1 VITNKKLGDEFW
13 DQRKQVLAEW
23 PTGKEVDLD
32 EAIAFHKS
40 MPAGKVWSYRLKR
53 AKETGETLLI
63 TGMGHPTIEQQIKLL
78 QTVEPVADILGTSP
92 DSLTRAHQFGII
104 SMELEKTVQSGVST
118 LNGFPIVNH
127 GVHGV
132 RRVINAISKPIQ
144 LRYGAPD
151 MRIINEIAYA
161 AGYTAASGDGLYDFW
176 NMNSKDT
183 LETILASHQYL
194 HRLIGVYEEKGA
206 PISASVLGM
215 YGCGV
220 PPSLNIAAQL
230 TQVLMMAEQ
239 GVREIVFHHH
249 AHGNLAQ
256 DIAGVHAFYKLAN
269 HYLDTFDYK
278 GMRFNTNAGLALAK
292 YPDDA
297 GGSFVVVA
305 FNCLLARLCNAQIVD
320 VRTIAEAKTIPTA
333 QDIFVTFKAGR
344 MAANLFRDQKI
355 EVARDLI
362 AEEAQMIELETQ
374 SILDEVLDL
383 GNGDVMVGTIKA
395 VEQGVLDNPYSSHR
409 AVQCKVIGAR
419 DDKGAIR
426 YLDHGNL
433 PFSRDIVEFHRRKIE
448 KREKIQGRKADY
460 QTVVEDLAAISKGL
474 LIGEVS
480 DV

>member
-1 VITNKKLGDEFW
+1 VIANKKLDDQFW

-32 EAIAFHKS
+32 EAVAFHKS
-40 MPAGKVWSYRLKR
+40 MPAGKVWSYRLKK

-92 DSLTRAHQFGII
+92 DSLTRAHQFGTITT
-104 SMELEKTVQSGVST
+104 ELEKTEQSGVLT

-127 GVHGV
+127 GVKGV
-132 RRVINAISKPIQ
+132 RRVIDAISKPIQ
-144 LRYGAPD
+144 LRHGAPD

-176 NMNSKDT
+176 NMNSKDN

-194 HRLIGVYEEKGA
+194 HRLIGIYEERGA

-256 DIAGVHAFYKLAN
+256 DIAGVQTFYKLACF
-269 HYLDTFDYK
+269 YLDKFNYRD
-278 GMRFNTNAGLALAK
+278 MRFNTNAGLALAK
-292 YPDDA
+292 YPDDP
-297 GGSFVVVA
+297 GGSFVIVA
-305 FNCLLARLCNAQIVD
+305 FNCLLARLCDAQIVD
-320 VRTIAEAKTIPTA
+320 VRTISEAKTIPTA
-333 QDIFVTFKAGR
+333 QDIFVTFKAGK

-355 EVARDLI
+355 LVDSSLVA
-362 AEEAQMIELETQ
+362 AEAEMIEMEVR
-374 SILDEVLDL
+374 SIFDTVLDL
-383 GNGDVMVGTIKA
+383 GDNDVMVGTIKA

-426 YLDHGNL
+426 YLDPGNL
-433 PFSRDIVEFHRRKIE
+433 PFSKDIIEFHRNKIE
-448 KREKIQGRKADY
+448 KREKLQGRKADY

-474 LIGEVS
+474 LIGEVL
-480 DV
+480 DD